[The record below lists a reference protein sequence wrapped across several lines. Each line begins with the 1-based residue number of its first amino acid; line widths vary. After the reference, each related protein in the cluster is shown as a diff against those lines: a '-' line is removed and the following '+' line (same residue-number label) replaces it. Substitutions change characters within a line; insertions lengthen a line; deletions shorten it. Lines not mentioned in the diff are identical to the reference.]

1 MNWRQRMK
9 FRHNKK
15 RNPAFIFEAL
25 TREFAKAKLHKDQ
38 EKLNRVKRVM
48 QEVFNKDG
56 LLYKQL
62 RLYKALTETRDVD
75 YITAEK
81 IIAEVHRVFSS
92 FDQKALYDEQTAAIH
107 KINHELTPAVFN
119 NYVSNYKSLASA
131 YQMFNDNTIGVKD
144 RVLLEKKIV
153 QEMVSPPVSRDEE
166 EPVDELVVK
175 MFIKKFNNTF
185 GKLMTEQ
192 KTLISKY
199 MGSLE
204 DDDTELKI
212 FVNEELERL
221 KEELKENME
230 IEEFQTDSSM
240 KSKVE
245 QVYNLLEEFREK
257 RALQKEDLVF
267 ILKTQ
272 QLVKEI
278 KD

>member
-38 EKLNRVKRVM
+38 EGLNKVKRIM
-48 QEVFNKDG
+48 KEIFNKDG

-75 YITAEK
+75 YLTAEK
-81 IIAEVHRVFSS
+81 IIAEVHRVYST
-92 FDQKALYDEQTAAIH
+92 FDKKSLYDEQTTAIH
-107 KINHELTPAVFN
+107 KINHEISPSVFH

-131 YQMFNDNTIGVKD
+131 YQMFHDDTVGVKD
-144 RVLLEKKIV
+144 RVLLERKLI
-153 QEMVSPPVSRDEE
+153 QDMVSPSTEQKQE
-166 EPVDELVVK
+166 EPVDEIVVK

-185 GKLMTEQ
+185 GDLMTEQ

-204 DDDTELKI
+204 DEDTELKI

-221 KEELKENME
+221 KGEIKENIN
-230 IEEFQTDSSM
+230 IEEFQADDSM
-240 KSKVE
+240 KKKVAE
-245 QVYNLLEEFREK
+245 VYKLLEGFRAK
-257 RALQKEDLVF
+257 KTLQKDDLVF

>member
-92 FDQKALYDEQTAAIH
+92 FDQKALYDEQTTAIH
-107 KINHELTPAVFN
+107 KINHELAPTVFN
-119 NYVSNYKSLASA
+119 HYVSNYKSLASA

-144 RVLLEKKIV
+144 RVLLERKII
-153 QEMVSPPVSRDEE
+153 QEMVSPSVDQKEE

-185 GKLMTEQ
+185 GNLMTEQ

-221 KEELKENME
+221 KEELKENMG
-230 IEEFQTDSSM
+230 IEEFQADDSM
-240 KSKVE
+240 KSKAG
-245 QVYNLLEEFREK
+245 QVYSLLEGFRNK
-257 RALQKEDLVF
+257 RTLQKDDLVF

-278 KD
+278 KG

>member
-1 MNWRQRMK
+1 
-9 FRHNKK
+9 
-15 RNPAFIFEAL
+15 
-25 TREFAKAKLHKDQ
+25 
-38 EKLNRVKRVM
+38 
-48 QEVFNKDG
+48 
-56 LLYKQL
+56 
-62 RLYKALTETRDVD
+62 
-75 YITAEK
+75 
-81 IIAEVHRVFSS
+81 
-92 FDQKALYDEQTAAIH
+92 
-107 KINHELTPAVFN
+107 
-119 NYVSNYKSLASA
+119 
-131 YQMFNDNTIGVKD
+131 
-144 RVLLEKKIV
+144 
-153 QEMVSPPVSRDEE
+153 
-166 EPVDELVVK
+166 

-185 GKLMTEQ
+185 GNLMTEQ

-221 KEELKENME
+221 KEELKENMG
-230 IEEFQTDSSM
+230 IEEFQADDSM

-245 QVYNLLEEFREK
+245 QVYNLLEGFRNK

>member
-75 YITAEK
+75 YLTAEK
-81 IIAEVHRVFSS
+81 IIAEVHRVFST
-92 FDQKALYDEQTAAIH
+92 FDQKALYDEQTSAIH
-107 KINHELTPAVFN
+107 KINHELAPTVFN
-119 NYVSNYKSLASA
+119 HYVSNYKSLASA
-131 YQMFNDNTIGVKD
+131 YQMFNDDTIGVKD
-144 RVLLEKKIV
+144 RVLLERKII
-153 QEMVSPPVSRDEE
+153 QEMVSPSVDQKEE

-185 GKLMTEQ
+185 GNLMTEQ

-221 KEELKENME
+221 KEELKENMG
-230 IEEFQTDSSM
+230 IEEFQADDSM
-240 KSKVE
+240 KSKAG
-245 QVYNLLEEFREK
+245 QVYNLLEGFRSK
-257 RALQKEDLVF
+257 RILQKEDLVF

-278 KD
+278 KG

>member
-1 MNWRQRMK
+1 MK

-25 TREFAKAKLHKDQ
+25 TREFARAKLHKDQ

-75 YITAEK
+75 YLTAEK
-81 IIAEVHRVFSS
+81 IIAEVHRVFST
-92 FDQKALYDEQTAAIH
+92 FDQKALYDEQTSAIH
-107 KINHELTPAVFN
+107 KINHELAPTVFN
-119 NYVSNYKSLASA
+119 HYVSNYKSLASA

-144 RVLLEKKIV
+144 RVLLERKLI
-153 QEMVSPPVSRDEE
+153 QEMVSPSADQKEE

-185 GKLMTEQ
+185 GDLMTEQ

-221 KEELKENME
+221 KEEIKENIN
-230 IEEFQTDSSM
+230 IEEFQADDSM
-240 KSKVE
+240 KKKVAE
-245 QVYNLLEEFREK
+245 VYKLLEGFRAK
-257 RALQKEDLVF
+257 KTLQKDDLVF
-267 ILKTQ
+267 ILKAQ

>member
-38 EKLNRVKRVM
+38 EGLNKVKRIM
-48 QEVFNKDG
+48 KEIFNKDG

-75 YITAEK
+75 YLTAEK
-81 IIAEVHRVFSS
+81 IIAEVHRVYST
-92 FDQKALYDEQTAAIH
+92 FDKKSLYDEQTTAIH
-107 KINHELTPAVFN
+107 KINHEISPSVFH

-131 YQMFNDNTIGVKD
+131 YQMFHDDTVGVKD
-144 RVLLEKKIV
+144 RVLLERKLI
-153 QEMVSPPVSRDEE
+153 QDMVSPSTEQKQE
-166 EPVDELVVK
+166 EPVDEIVVK

-185 GKLMTEQ
+185 GDLMTEQ

-221 KEELKENME
+221 KGEIKENIN
-230 IEEFQTDSSM
+230 IEEFQADDSM
-240 KSKVE
+240 KKKVAE
-245 QVYNLLEEFREK
+245 VYKLLEGFRAK
-257 RALQKEDLVF
+257 KTLQKDDLVF

>member
-38 EKLNRVKRVM
+38 ERLNRVKRVM

-81 IIAEVHRVFSS
+81 IIAEVHRVFST
-92 FDQKALYDEQTAAIH
+92 FDQKALYDEQTTAIH
-107 KINHELTPAVFN
+107 KINHELAPTVFN

-144 RVLLEKKIV
+144 RVLLERKII
-153 QEMVSPPVSRDEE
+153 QEMVSPAVEQKHE

-185 GKLMTEQ
+185 GNLMTEQ

-221 KEELKENME
+221 KEELKENMG
-230 IEEFQTDSSM
+230 IEEFQADDSM
-240 KSKVE
+240 KSKVG
-245 QVYNLLEEFREK
+245 QVYNLLEGFRNK
-257 RALQKEDLVF
+257 RTLQKSDLVF

-278 KD
+278 KG

>member
-75 YITAEK
+75 YLTAEK
-81 IIAEVHRVFSS
+81 IIAEVHRVFST
-92 FDQKALYDEQTAAIH
+92 FDKKALYDEQTTAIH
-107 KINHELTPAVFN
+107 KINHELAPTVFN
-119 NYVSNYKSLASA
+119 HYVSNYKSLASA

-144 RVLLEKKIV
+144 RVLLERKII
-153 QEMVSPPVSRDEE
+153 QEMVSPSVDQKEE

-185 GKLMTEQ
+185 GNLITEQ

-221 KEELKENME
+221 KEELKENMG
-230 IEEFQTDSSM
+230 IEEFQADDSM
-240 KSKVE
+240 KSKVG
-245 QVYNLLEEFREK
+245 QVYNLLEGFRNK
-257 RALQKEDLVF
+257 RILQKSDLVF

-278 KD
+278 KG

>member
-25 TREFAKAKLHKDQ
+25 TREFARAKLHKDQ

-75 YITAEK
+75 YLTAEK
-81 IIAEVHRVFSS
+81 IIAEVHRVFST
-92 FDQKALYDEQTAAIH
+92 FDQKALYDEQTSAIH
-107 KINHELTPAVFN
+107 KINHELAPTVFN
-119 NYVSNYKSLASA
+119 HYVSNYKSLASA

-144 RVLLEKKIV
+144 RVLLERKLI
-153 QEMVSPPVSRDEE
+153 QEMVKPEEKIQEE

-175 MFIKKFNNTF
+175 TFIKKFNNTF
-185 GKLMTEQ
+185 GSLMSEQ
-192 KTLISKY
+192 KTLISLY
-199 MGSLE
+199 MGSL
-204 DDDTELKI
+204 DSDDTELKM

-221 KEELKENME
+221 KEVIKENIGIQE
-230 IEEFQTDSSM
+230 IQSDKQM
-240 KSKVE
+240 KENIGKV
-245 QVYNLLEEFREK
+245 YGLLEGFRTK
-257 RALQKEDLVF
+257 RELVKEDLVF
-267 ILKTQ
+267 ILKAQ
-272 QLVKEI
+272 ELAKEI
-278 KD
+278 QE

>member
-25 TREFAKAKLHKDQ
+25 TREFAKATLHKDQ
-38 EKLNRVKRVM
+38 EKLIRVKRVM

-81 IIAEVHRVFSS
+81 IIAEVHRVFST
-92 FDQKALYDEQTAAIH
+92 FDKKALYDEQTTAIH
-107 KINHELTPAVFN
+107 KINHELAPTVFN
-119 NYVSNYKSLASA
+119 HYVSNYKSLASA

-144 RVLLEKKIV
+144 RVLLERKII
-153 QEMVSPPVSRDEE
+153 QEMVSPSVDQKEE

-185 GKLMTEQ
+185 CNLMTEQ

-221 KEELKENME
+221 KEELKENMG
-230 IEEFQTDSSM
+230 IEEFQADDSM
-240 KSKVE
+240 KSKAG
-245 QVYNLLEEFREK
+245 QVYNLLEGFRNK
-257 RALQKEDLVF
+257 RTLQKDDLVF

-278 KD
+278 KG

>member
-38 EKLNRVKRVM
+38 DRLNRVKRVM

-92 FDQKALYDEQTAAIH
+92 FDQKALYDEQTTAIH
-107 KINHELTPAVFN
+107 KINHELAPTVFN

-144 RVLLEKKIV
+144 RVLLERKII
-153 QEMVSPPVSRDEE
+153 QEMVSPSVDQKEE

-185 GKLMTEQ
+185 GNLMTEQ

-221 KEELKENME
+221 KEELKENMG
-230 IEEFQTDSSM
+230 IEEFQADDSM
-240 KSKVE
+240 KSKAG
-245 QVYNLLEEFREK
+245 QVYSLLEGFRSK
-257 RALQKEDLVF
+257 RTLQKDDLVF

-278 KD
+278 KG

>member
-92 FDQKALYDEQTAAIH
+92 FDQKALYDEQTSAIH
-107 KINHELTPAVFN
+107 KINHELAPTVFN

-144 RVLLEKKIV
+144 RVLLERKII
-153 QEMVSPPVSRDEE
+153 QEMVSPSVDQKEE

-185 GKLMTEQ
+185 GNLMTEQ

-221 KEELKENME
+221 KEELKENMG
-230 IEEFQTDSSM
+230 IEEFQADDSM
-240 KSKVE
+240 KSKAG
-245 QVYNLLEEFREK
+245 QVYSLLEGFRNK
-257 RALQKEDLVF
+257 RTLQKDDLVF

-278 KD
+278 KG

>member
-38 EKLNRVKRVM
+38 DRLNRVKRVM

-75 YITAEK
+75 YLTAEK
-81 IIAEVHRVFSS
+81 IIAEVHRVFST
-92 FDQKALYDEQTAAIH
+92 FDQKALYDEQTSAIH
-107 KINHELTPAVFN
+107 KINHELAPTVFN
-119 NYVSNYKSLASA
+119 HYVSNYKSLASA

-144 RVLLEKKIV
+144 RVLLERKLI
-153 QEMVSPPVSRDEE
+153 QEMVSPSTDQKEE

-185 GKLMTEQ
+185 GDLMTEQ

-221 KEELKENME
+221 KEEIKENIN
-230 IEEFQTDSSM
+230 IEEFQADDSM
-240 KSKVE
+240 KKKVAE
-245 QVYNLLEEFREK
+245 VYKLLEGFRAK
-257 RALQKEDLVF
+257 KTLQKDDLVF
-267 ILKTQ
+267 ILKAQ

>member
-75 YITAEK
+75 YLTAEK
-81 IIAEVHRVFSS
+81 IIAEVHRVFST
-92 FDQKALYDEQTAAIH
+92 FDKKALYDEQTTAIH
-107 KINHELTPAVFN
+107 KINHELAPTVFN
-119 NYVSNYKSLASA
+119 HYVSNYKSLASA

-144 RVLLEKKIV
+144 RVLLERKII
-153 QEMVSPPVSRDEE
+153 QEMVSPSVDQKEE

-185 GKLMTEQ
+185 GNLMTEQ

-221 KEELKENME
+221 KEELKENMG
-230 IEEFQTDSSM
+230 IEEFQADDSM
-240 KSKVE
+240 KSKAG
-245 QVYNLLEEFREK
+245 QVYSLLEGFRSK
-257 RALQKEDLVF
+257 RTLQKDDLVF

-278 KD
+278 KG